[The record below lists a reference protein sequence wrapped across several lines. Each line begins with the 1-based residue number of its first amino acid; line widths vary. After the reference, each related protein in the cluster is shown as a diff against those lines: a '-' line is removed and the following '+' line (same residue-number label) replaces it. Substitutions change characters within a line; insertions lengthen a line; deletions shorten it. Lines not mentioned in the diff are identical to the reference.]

1 MLWCARLL
9 PFRNCLQSQNASE
22 IEDILLSTI
31 SELPCD
37 SFMATILSQCFPRAQ
52 IEGNH
57 CLTLKMG
64 RLLTRMRSTVVEKH
78 STGTSQP
85 LSVEYQMRSQS
96 ILNSQM
102 SLMDKYFIPQCS
114 QSQGNEV
121 FLSDEALIVGS
132 HTFEYDQAYLE
143 FLDTVFSVTNATDS
157 VPQAQMKSTQLHQY
171 LKYSAMKNTFCALD
185 TASCTSL
192 ATGGDTCWEN
202 ILPLVISLYR
212 WSQTVNSN
220 TNSPSQLVHRKKQG
234 PKQIIRAID
243 PSTMKIDLSFSFLA
257 YCLQLEEEKS
267 QVAATMTAYNGG
279 LASPITNSLAIDSLT
294 TITADTMSNSSS
306 ICEDDL
312 HFPSDST
319 LCEEN
324 LNNSSATKLQPSLPE
339 ATHQTKAEIS
349 LSKQMS
355 FPLLLI
361 PDHES
366 TKVCTYA

>member
-9 PFRNCLQSQNASE
+9 PFRNCLASQNASE

-37 SFMATILSQCFPRAQ
+37 SFMATILSQCFPHAQ

-96 ILNSQM
+96 ILNNQM

-114 QSQGNEV
+114 RSQDHEV
-121 FLSDEALIVGS
+121 FLSDEALIVGV

-143 FLDTVFSVTNATDS
+143 FLDTLFSVTNATYA
-157 VPQAQMKSTQLHQY
+157 VPQAEIKSTQLHQY
-171 LKYSAMKNTFCALD
+171 LKYSSMKSTPHALH
-185 TASCTSL
+185 TATCTSL
-192 ATGGDTCWEN
+192 TTGGETCWESV
-202 ILPLVISLYR
+202 LPLVVSLYE
-212 WSQTVNSN
+212 WSQTVSSN
-220 TNSPSQLVHRKKQG
+220 MNPGSQLVHRKKQG
-234 PKQIIRAID
+234 PKQINRAID
-243 PSTMKIDLSFSFLA
+243 PSTVKIDLSFSFLA

-267 QVAATMTAYNGG
+267 QVAA
-279 LASPITNSLAIDSLT
+279 ITNSVAVDSLT
-294 TITADTMSNSSS
+294 TITADTMSASSTL
-306 ICEDDL
+306 CEEDL
-312 HFPSDST
+312 HYPSDST
-319 LCEEN
+319 LCEED
-324 LNNSSATKLQPSLPE
+324 LNNSSTTQLQLSSPAP
-339 ATHQTKAEIS
+339 AKQTGGEIP
-349 LSKQMS
+349 LSNQMP

-366 TKVCTYA
+366 MKVRTYICMGVKYT